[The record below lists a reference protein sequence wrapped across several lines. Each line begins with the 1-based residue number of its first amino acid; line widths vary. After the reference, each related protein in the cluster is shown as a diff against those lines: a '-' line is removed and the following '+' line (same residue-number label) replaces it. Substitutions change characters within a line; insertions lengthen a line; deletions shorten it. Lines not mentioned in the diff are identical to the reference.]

1 MRMRA
6 ALMAFTIWRRWLHG
20 GPAARSLPTARTCLQ
35 YQNLPGTSIGM
46 GLPAPAGGMI
56 PLALCVGLPVFEPDV
71 ILLGS
76 R

>member
-6 ALMAFTIWRRWLHG
+6 ALMAFTIWRRWLRG
-20 GPAARSLPTARTCLQ
+20 GPAARSPPTARTGVKN
-35 YQNLPGTSIGM
+35 QNLPGTGAGM

-56 PLALCVGLPVFEPDV
+56 PLPLCVGLPVFESEV
-71 ILLGS
+71 ILLWS